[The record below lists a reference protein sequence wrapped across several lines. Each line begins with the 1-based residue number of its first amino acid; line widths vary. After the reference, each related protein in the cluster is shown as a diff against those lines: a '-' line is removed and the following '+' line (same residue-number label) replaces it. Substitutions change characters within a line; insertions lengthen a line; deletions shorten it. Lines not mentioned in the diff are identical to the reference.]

1 MKKHKEDVEELE
13 KEQHHEHYDEC
24 KDGKCKHKGKKHK
37 HHHEEGCCEH
47 SHGHSHDHSH
57 GHGCGCSEEKDNSKF
72 GKVAFIIAVVLL
84 IVGFLNIIPAYSSVI
99 LLFSILFAGYDT
111 FLGGIKN
118 IFKFNFETNTLVF
131 ISVIAS
137 CVLGE
142 MPEAAML
149 IVLYK
154 LGMIIEDKA
163 VEKSYGNI
171 EKIAE
176 IKADLANIV
185 DENGDIYT
193 KNVEIVEIGEEILIK
208 PGEKVPLDCKVIK
221 GESSLDTSSI
231 TGESD
236 LAHVKQGD
244 SIYSGAINVTGAINC
259 IVEKDYKN
267 SLVSQ
272 MIDLVYEAANNK
284 GKTEDFI
291 NKFSKKYT
299 PTVIILA
306 ILISVIPIFVLKLEA
321 KTWIMKSLIFLV
333 ASCPCSIVISIPL
346 GLFSAIGALS
356 KKGIIVK
363 GTKYLESL
371 ANPEAIAFD
380 KTGTITTGEKVVDEV
395 EVLGDMKEKN
405 FKDIIYNMERLSNHP
420 IAKAIE
426 KYVEDPDI
434 LEIEK
439 FEDKPGYGIYAL
451 VEGKETLL
459 GNKKLLKLYDIET
472 ESLSDN
478 YIYLAIEGKIAGYL
492 NFKEQTRKVNNL
504 VPRLRDVG
512 CKRIMMITGDN
523 KEAALKVQKELKLD
537 GFTCNVLPDGKVK
550 AIKKL
555 KEEFKNV
562 IFVGDGINDSPVL
575 AEADFGMSMGDSA
588 EISNNTADGILISNN
603 IDTIPEIIKIA
614 KKAMSIARFN
624 IVFSLLVKVVVLA
637 IGFVSTVPIWIAVFA
652 DTGVTVITI
661 LNAIRILKEKK

>member
-1 MKKHKEDVEELE
+1 MKKHNHKEHCEEE
-13 KEQHHEHYDEC
+13 KCNHKHEHKHEHC
-24 KDGKCKHKGKKHK
+24 EGGKCEHK
-37 HHHEEGCCEH
+37 HEHEH
-47 SHGHSHDHSH
+47 RHD
-57 GHGCGCSEEKDNSKF
+57 HGCGCCSEKDDSKF
-72 GKVAFIIAVVLL
+72 GKVAFIISVILL
-84 IVGFLNIIPAYSSVI
+84 IIGLLNIIPAYSHII
-99 LLFSILFAGYDT
+99 LIISILFAGYDT

-118 IFKFNFETNTLVF
+118 IFKFNFETNTLVLV
-131 ISVIAS
+131 SVIAA

-142 MPEAAML
+142 MPEATML
-149 IVLYK
+149 IILYK

-176 IKADLANIV
+176 IKADLANVI
-185 DENGDIYT
+185 DENGDICT

-236 LAHVKQGD
+236 LTNVKQGD
-244 SIYSGAINVTGAINC
+244 SIYSGSINVSGAIHC

-284 GKTEDFI
+284 GKTEEFI
-291 NKFSKKYT
+291 NKFSKRYT
-299 PTVIILA
+299 PAVIILA
-306 ILISVIPIFVLKLEA
+306 ILISVIPIFILKLEA
-321 KTWIMKSLIFLV
+321 KDWIMKSLIFLV

-363 GTKYLESL
+363 GTKYLECL
-371 ANPEAIAFD
+371 AKPEAIAFD

-426 KYVEDPDI
+426 KYVENPDI

-439 FEDKPGYGIYAL
+439 FEDKPGYGIYAWI
-451 VEGKETLL
+451 EGKETLL
-459 GNKKLLKLYDIET
+459 GNKKLLQLYNIET

-492 NFKEQTRKVNNL
+492 NFKEETRKVNNL
-504 VPRLRDVG
+504 VQRLREVG
-512 CKRIMMITGDN
+512 CRRIMMITGDN

-550 AIKKL
+550 AVKKL

-603 IDTIPEIIKIA
+603 IDTIPEIVKVA
-614 KKAMSIARFN
+614 KKAMNIAKFN
-624 IVFSLLVKVVVLA
+624 IVFSLIVKIIVLA

-652 DTGVTVITI
+652 DTGVTVITV
-661 LNAIRILKEKK
+661 LNAIRILKDK

>member
-1 MKKHKEDVEELE
+1 MKKHNHKEHCEEE
-13 KEQHHEHYDEC
+13 KCNHKHEHKHEHC
-24 KDGKCKHKGKKHK
+24 EGGKCEHK
-37 HHHEEGCCEH
+37 HEHE
-47 SHGHSHDHSH
+47 HGHD
-57 GHGCGCSEEKDNSKF
+57 HGCGCCSEKDDSKF
-72 GKVAFIIAVVLL
+72 GKVVFIISVILL
-84 IVGFLNIIPAYSSVI
+84 IIGLLNIIPAYSHII
-99 LLFSILFAGYDT
+99 LIISILFAGYDT

-118 IFKFNFETNTLVF
+118 IFKFNFETNTLVLV
-131 ISVIAS
+131 SVISA

-142 MPEAAML
+142 MPEATML

-176 IKADLANIV
+176 IKADLANVI
-185 DENGDIYT
+185 DENGDICT

-236 LAHVKQGD
+236 LTNVKQGD
-244 SIYSGAINVTGAINC
+244 SIYSGSINVSGAIHC
-259 IVEKDYKN
+259 IVEKDYRN

-284 GKTEDFI
+284 GKTEEFI
-291 NKFSKKYT
+291 NKFSKRYT
-299 PTVIILA
+299 PAVIILA
-306 ILISVIPIFVLKLEA
+306 ILISVIPIFILKLEA
-321 KTWIMKSLIFLV
+321 KDWIMKSLIFLV

-363 GTKYLESL
+363 GTKYLECL
-371 ANPEAIAFD
+371 AKPEAIAFD

-426 KYVEDPDI
+426 KYVENPEI

-439 FEDKPGYGIYAL
+439 FEDKPGYGIYAWI
-451 VEGKETLL
+451 EGKETLL
-459 GNKKLLKLYDIET
+459 GNKKLLQLYNIET

-492 NFKEQTRKVNNL
+492 NFKEETRKVNNL
-504 VPRLRDVG
+504 VQRLREVG
-512 CKRIMMITGDN
+512 CRRIMMITGDN

-550 AIKKL
+550 AVKKL

-603 IDTIPEIIKIA
+603 IDTIPEIVKVA
-614 KKAMSIARFN
+614 KKAMNIAKFN
-624 IVFSLLVKVVVLA
+624 IVFSLIVKIIVLA

-652 DTGVTVITI
+652 DTGVTVITV
-661 LNAIRILKEKK
+661 LNAIRILKDK

>member
-1 MKKHKEDVEELE
+1 MKKEKKECCCNHE
-13 KEQHHEHYDEC
+13 KEMNKHEEKHEC
-24 KDGKCKHKGKKHK
+24 NCKHEKEKNK
-37 HHHEEGCCEH
+37 HEEKHACNCNHEKEKT
-47 SHGHSHDHSH
+47 SSC
-57 GHGCGCSEEKDNSKF
+57 GCGCSDKKEISKF
-72 GKVAFIIAVVLL
+72 SKVLFILAVISL
-84 IVGFLNIIPAYSSVI
+84 IVCGLGIIPEYSKII
-99 LLFSILFAGYDT
+99 LIISILFAGYDT
-111 FLGGIKN
+111 FIGAIKN
-118 IFKFNFETNTLVF
+118 IFKLNFETNTLVF
-131 ISVIAS
+131 ISVVAAA
-137 CVLGE
+137 VLGE
-142 MPEAAML
+142 LPEAAML

-154 LGMIIEDKA
+154 LGKIIEEKA
-163 VEKSYGNI
+163 VKKSYGNI

-176 IKADLANIV
+176 IKADLANVI
-185 DENGDIYT
+185 DENGDLCT
-193 KNVEIVEIGEEILIK
+193 KNVEVVEMGEEILIK

-221 GESSLDTSSI
+221 GETTLDTSSI
-231 TGESD
+231 TGESE
-236 LAHVKQGD
+236 LTHVKQGD
-244 SIYSGAINVTGAINC
+244 SIYSGAINVSGAINC

-272 MIDLVYEAANNK
+272 MIDLVHEAANNK
-284 GKTEDFI
+284 GKTEEFI
-291 NKFSKKYT
+291 NRFSKKYT

-306 ILISVIPIFVLKLEA
+306 ILISVIPVIILNLDP

-333 ASCPCSIVISIPL
+333 ASCPCSIVIAIPL
-346 GLFSAIGALS
+346 GLFSAVGALS

-363 GTKYLESL
+363 GTKYIEPLSK
-371 ANPEAIAFD
+371 PEAIAFD
-380 KTGTITTGEKVVDEV
+380 KTGTITTGEKIIDEV

-426 KYVEDPDI
+426 KYVENPEI

-439 FEDKPGYGIYAL
+439 FEDKPGYGVYAML
-451 VEGKETLL
+451 EGKETLL
-459 GNKKLLKLYDIET
+459 GNKKLLELYNIDI

-492 NFKEQTRKVNNL
+492 NFKEETRKVNNL
-504 VPRLRDVG
+504 VQRLRDVG

-523 KEAALKVQKELKLD
+523 KEAALKVQKELKMD

-550 AIKKL
+550 AVKKL

-562 IFVGDGINDSPVL
+562 IFIGDGINDSPVL

-603 IDTIPEIIKIA
+603 IDTIPELIKIA
-614 KKAMSIARFN
+614 RRAMNIARFN
-624 IVFSLLVKVVVLA
+624 IVFSLVVKITVMI

-652 DTGVTVITI
+652 DTGLTVLTV
-661 LNAIRILKEKK
+661 LNAVRILKEKK